1 MIYTVVNKGD
11 AKSVVDAANAAGARG
26 GTILHGR
33 GSSVHNETT
42 IFDFPI
48 EPEKEMVFVLAPKE
62 KTDDI
67 VASIH
72 EALRIDEPGRGIIF
86 VMNVAE
92 AHGLAEQNA

>member
-1 MIYTVVNKGD
+1 
-11 AKSVVDAANAAGARG
+11 
-26 GTILHGR
+26 
-33 GSSVHNETT
+33 
-42 IFDFPI
+42 
-48 EPEKEMVFVLAPKE
+48 MVFVLEPKQ